1 MWAIKGTRPRAMRQ
15 QQFKYT
21 YLFGA
26 VCPERGEGVGL
37 LFPYANTDTMKIHL
51 QHIASHI
58 PKGKHAVI
66 VLDRAG
72 WHTTKKVGVF
82 PNLTLS
88 PLPAASPELN
98 PCEQIWKQLRGKHL
112 SNRCFKDDEDLLTAC
127 SEAWNDFLED
137 PESVTS
143 LCSRDWA
150 WV

>member
-1 MWAIKGTRPRAMRQ
+1 MRQ

-66 VLDRAG
+66 V
-72 WHTTKKVGVF
+72 
-82 PNLTLS
+82 
-88 PLPAASPELN
+88 E
-98 PCEQIWKQLRGKHL
+98 IL
-112 SNRCFKDDEDLLTAC
+112 SNVVFET
-127 SEAWNDFLED
+127 SSIPSDF
-137 PESVTS
+137 S
-143 LCSRDWA
+143 
-150 WV
+150 